1 MPDAAP
7 SLSTVRYNVLIVD
20 DNDTNRYLLKEVIEQ
35 LGHQVVTASS
45 GYGALDVLASDAK
58 IDLLFLDYNL
68 GDIDGAT
75 VLQLY
80 RFGRTE
86 LTPVFFLTADASQ
99 FTAERLQNSGA
110 RGVLTKPVRT
120 EELRRAIASVSGPP
134 ESAIETTQAPAPS
147 SPLSEPTA
155 ERWRPRAVP
164 VVYLDAATIESLRN
178 IGSRPSFI
186 SELLTRANADIS
198 DNCNRITNGLA
209 AHDTLA
215 VREAAHA
222 LKGVCLEVGATRL
235 LNLALAL
242 MRYDDSQLTS
252 QMPKL
257 KAELTS
263 AREGTSAALRSVT
276 LTPAPLESTAG
287 RTAA

>member
-1 MPDAAP
+1 
-7 SLSTVRYNVLIVD
+7 
-20 DNDTNRYLLKEVIEQ
+20 
-35 LGHQVVTASS
+35 
-45 GYGALDVLASDAK
+45 
-58 IDLLFLDYNL
+58 LDYNL

-80 RFGRTE
+80 RFGRTD
-86 LTPVFFLTADASQ
+86 LAPVFFLTADASQ

-120 EELRRAIASVSGPP
+120 EELRRAISSVAGQP
-134 ESAIETTQAPAPS
+134 ESATETTQAPS
-147 SPLSEPTA
+147 SPLSEPTT
-155 ERWRPRAVP
+155 ERRRPRAVP
-164 VVYLDAATIESLRN
+164 VVYLDAATIESLRS

-186 SELLTRANADIS
+186 SELLTRANADIT

-252 QMPKL
+252 QSPKL

-263 AREGTSAALRSVT
+263 AREGTSAALRSVA
-276 LTPAPLESTAG
+276 LTAPLAGAAG